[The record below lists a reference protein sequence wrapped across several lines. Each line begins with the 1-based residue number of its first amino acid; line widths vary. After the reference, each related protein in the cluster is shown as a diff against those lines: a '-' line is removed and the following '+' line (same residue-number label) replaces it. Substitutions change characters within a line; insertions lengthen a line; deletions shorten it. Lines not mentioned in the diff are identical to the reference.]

1 MQPGERK
8 PTALGAGA
16 KKLSDFGVRDGS
28 ELTFKDLG
36 PQIGYSTV
44 FFWEYFGP
52 ALVYALIYFFPKIVY
67 PWAVSTSSGRWGGS
81 SSSSGG
87 IPAKSQVQKMAL
99 AYWTFHY
106 AKRIFETFFVHR

>member
-1 MQPGERK
+1 
-8 PTALGAGA
+8 
-16 KKLSDFGVRDGS
+16 
-28 ELTFKDLG
+28 LG

-52 ALVYALIYFFPKIVY
+52 ALVYALIYFFPKAVY
-67 PWAVSTSSGRWGGS
+67 PWAVKSSGGMWGG
-81 SSSSGG
+81 SSGG
-87 IPAKSQVQKMAL
+87 IPEKSKVQKLAL